1 MILRALKKCSLAL
14 VLIGCNAIAALDEN
28 SAVSQGLAQ
37 PDIQT
42 LLDARQQQAAGDV
55 SAAGRWENPEFEYEQ
70 DNLSLPGG
78 DSRETTLWLRQPLDL
93 AGVKRLQRNAAEQG
107 LTAERLGAQLERRQW
122 VATIRQRFHTALA
135 AQLRSELTQRHH
147 QRLQQIGIMIEQRI
161 AKGEA
166 SRYDSLRLAQ
176 EIAHINSEYGSAVA
190 ETTVAN
196 QQLFSLIGV
205 TAQPLEGE
213 LLPPSV
219 PIKSAVSIKSAH
231 GDLAQHPRI
240 AALAAHSQQA
250 TLNAQA
256 ARREAWPTLTL
267 GLGHKTV
274 DEPGL
279 DTDGYALALGIK
291 IPLFDRGQGR
301 AQSATAL
308 SRQLQAETALATR
321 QLESDIHALHV
332 QLAAQRESA
341 LAFRQAAQAD
351 ERSLSA
357 IAESSYQAG
366 EIGIMELIDAYDAE
380 QSTGQRYIDSALAA
394 RLTYIQLRQL
404 ENRE

>member
-28 SAVSQGLAQ
+28 AAVSQGLAQ

-42 LLDARQQQAAGDV
+42 LLDARQQQAAGEV
-55 SAAGRWENPEFEYEQ
+55 STAGRWENPEFEYEQ

-93 AGVKRLQRNAAEQG
+93 AGVKRLQRDAAEQG
-107 LTAERLGAQLERRQW
+107 LTAEQLRAQLERRQW

-176 EIAHINSEYGSAVA
+176 EIAHINSEYGNAVA
-190 ETTVAN
+190 EATVAN
-196 QQLFSLIGV
+196 QQLFSLISV

-219 PIKSAVSIKSAH
+219 SIKPAH

-240 AALAAHSQQA
+240 VALAAHSQQA
-250 TLNAQA
+250 ALNAQA

-279 DTDGYALALGIK
+279 DTDGYALALGIT

>member
-1 MILRALKKCSLAL
+1 MKRIAQLGACGL
-14 VLIGCNAIAALDEN
+14 VLICVQCIAALDEN
-28 SAVSQGLAQ
+28 TAVSHGLAQ

-42 LLDARQQQAAGDV
+42 LLEAKQQQAAGEV

-70 DNLSLPGG
+70 DNLSVPGG

-93 AGVKRLQRNAAEQG
+93 AGEKRLQRDAAEQG
-107 LTAERLGAQLERRQW
+107 LAAEQSRARLEQQQW

-135 AQLRSELTQRHH
+135 TQQRTELAQRHQ
-147 QRLQQIGIMIEQRI
+147 QRLQQIATVIEQRI

-176 EIAHINSEYGSAVA
+176 EIARIKSVSGTAAA
-190 ETTVAN
+190 ESTVAN

-205 TAQPLEGE
+205 MAQPLEGE
-213 LLPPSV
+213 LLPPSIATV
-219 PIKSAVSIKSAH
+219 PAAT
-231 GDLAQHPRI
+231 DLAQHPRI
-240 AALAAHSQQA
+240 AALTADSQQA
-250 TLNAQA
+250 ALNAQA

-274 DEPGL
+274 NEPGL
-279 DTDGYALALGIK
+279 DTDGHALALGIEL
-291 IPLFDRGQGR
+291 PLFDRGQGKAQAADAR
-301 AQSATAL
+301 A
-308 SRQLQAETALATR
+308 RQLQAEAALATR
-321 QLESDIHALHV
+321 QLENDLRALHV

-341 LAFRQAAQAD
+341 LAFRQAAQA
-351 ERSLSA
+351 EGRSLSA

-380 QSTGQRYIDSALAA
+380 QSTGQLYIDSALAA
-394 RLTYIQLRQL
+394 RLTYIQLQQL